1 MTGVSADVSLSVKR
15 RAGFGIHAHAHRNIR
30 HSSTFKLT
38 VQSLRGLSHRIVIL
52 TPIRIL
58 LPVFSVL
65 RSVELIYI
73 NNIHIYLVSVMLG
86 TITISS
92 PHLRVIMHVS
102 ATLAQRVL
110 RLTSLLVHPS
120 PLLLPNLR

>member
-1 MTGVSADVSLSVKR
+1 MSADVSLSVKR
-15 RAGFGIHAHAHRNIR
+15 RARFGIDAHAHRNIR
-30 HSSTFKLT
+30 RSSTFEPT

-52 TPIRIL
+52 TPIRIP

-73 NNIHIYLVSVMLG
+73 NNIHIYLASAMLG